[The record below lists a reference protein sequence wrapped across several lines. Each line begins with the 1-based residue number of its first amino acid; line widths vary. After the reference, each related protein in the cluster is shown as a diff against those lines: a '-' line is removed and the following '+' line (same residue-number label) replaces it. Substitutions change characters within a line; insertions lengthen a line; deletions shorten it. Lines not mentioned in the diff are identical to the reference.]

1 MLVVVPIDHGRRPA
15 SAPTPLPPPAAAQV
29 IHFMR
34 HGVTEMNMYLAF
46 HDHEDEDFVDPL
58 L

>member
-1 MLVVVPIDHGRRPA
+1 VNCD
-15 SAPTPLPPPAAAQV
+15 AAALALPAPQV